1 MVVSAGASGA
11 LFGVA
16 GALLGYLVA
25 RRDVPPRAILQL
37 FRPGLLIYLGVD
49 SLLGLLVPQVDGA
62 GHVGGLATGFA
73 CGLAL
78 GRPWPPPPAAYAPRR
93 RLAAAGLL
101 AAGLVVLLV
110 ALMPGIRAR
119 LKREPVIIAYDD
131 SQQAQQAYKAFV
143 RAIERAA
150 DRYDAIGE
158 ELDEWTSRLDRRAMP
173 VGPAIEALGRL
184 TSRADANARVLR
196 TLPVKE
202 PELRVALD
210 RLASALSHQ
219 HQALDALRRYLE
231 TGDRRLLEGAG
242 GYEAHLRSGGED
254 IRSFNES
261 CARYL
266 KAHRLT
272 STTP

>member
-1 MVVSAGASGA
+1 
-11 LFGVA
+11 
-16 GALLGYLVA
+16 
-25 RRDVPPRAILQL
+25 
-37 FRPGLLIYLGVD
+37 VD

-62 GHVGGLATGFA
+62 AHVGGLATGFA
-73 CGLAL
+73 SGLAL
-78 GRPWPPPPAAYAPRR
+78 SRPWPPPPAAYAPRR

-101 AAGLVVLLV
+101 AAGLVVLIV

-119 LKREPVIIAYDD
+119 LKREPAIIAYDD
-131 SQQAQQAYKAFV
+131 SQVAQKAYTTFV
-143 RAIERAA
+143 RAIGQAT
-150 DRYDAIGE
+150 DRYEAIDE
-158 ELDEWTSRLDRRAMP
+158 ELDEWTSRLNRRAMP

-184 TSRADANARVLR
+184 TSRAEANAGALR

-219 HQALDALRRYLE
+219 HQALDALRHYLE
-231 TGDRRLLEGAG
+231 TRDRRLLEGAG
-242 GYEAHLRSGGED
+242 SYKAHLRSGGEE

-266 KAHRLT
+266 KAHGLT
-272 STTP
+272 STAP